1 MFEQLMQLVRES
13 GQQSVVDN
21 PEVPNEHNDAVMHEA
36 TSSIAGSVQHLMQTQ
51 GPGAVQS
58 LLEGAQNGNTD
69 NPQVQQVSNHFAGNL
84 MQKFGLNSG
93 AAQSIAASLIP
104 MVLGKLASNAG
115 SSGGGFNIGS
125 ILGSLTGGGN
135 QAGGAGGVI
144 GGLSSLGAKFGLDK
158 DGDGDVDM
166 SDLGSMFKR

>member
-13 GQQSVVDN
+13 GQQSVVEN
-21 PEVPNEHNDAVMHEA
+21 PEVPNEHNEAVMHEA
-36 TSSIAGSVQHLMQTQ
+36 TSSIAGSVQNLMQTE

-58 LLEGAQNGNTD
+58 LVEDAQNGNTD
-69 NPQVQQVSNHFAGNL
+69 NPHVQQVSNHFAGNL

-104 MVLGKLASNAG
+104 MVLGRLAGGGGGNS
-115 SSGGGFNIGS
+115 GGFNIGN
-125 ILGSLTGGGN
+125 ILGSLTGGGG
-135 QAGGAGGVI
+135 QAGSGGML